1 MYDNKLY
8 INGYGIE
15 YYKNGNIKYIGDF
28 KNSQKDGYGI
38 YYIEP
43 GKKLY
48 EGQYKNNKRHGH
60 GTLYYYNKINNKIT
74 DIKQIV
80 KSTFKNDL
88 IWNYKNKQ

>member
-1 MYDNKLY
+1 MRNYNIY
-8 INGYGIE
+8 INGYGVE

-28 KNSQKDGYGI
+28 KNSQKDGYGV

-43 GKKLY
+43 DKILY
-48 EGQYKNNKRHGH
+48 EGQYKNDKRHGH
-60 GTLYYYNKINNKIT
+60 GILYYYNKIDNKIT
-74 DIKQIV
+74 DVKLIV